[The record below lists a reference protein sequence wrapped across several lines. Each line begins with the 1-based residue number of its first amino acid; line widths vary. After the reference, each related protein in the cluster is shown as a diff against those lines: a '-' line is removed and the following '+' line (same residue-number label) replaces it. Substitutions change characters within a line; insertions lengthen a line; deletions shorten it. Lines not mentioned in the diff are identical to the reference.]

1 MNVCE
6 YRIQIQSTQSND
18 RMTGKMISEMLS
30 DKGKFAQ
37 MEYSSPLDSM
47 NHTITPF

>member
-18 RMTGKMISEMLS
+18 RMTGKMMSELLS

-37 MEYSSPLDSM
+37 TEYSSPLDII